1 MKNNIKEIII
11 KKSGDSIPPVSNL
24 PKKLNGW
31 VDLAL
36 RRDTQKLSI
45 HALRIPFVL
54 LSIIKNR
61 QLRNQSQLQL
71 FDEDWFDVTKETM
84 NSIQFNVLL
93 KDFLPKGS
101 KNYRHVIAGFD
112 ELVKYVTK
120 EEFILENGNVVT
132 LTSSVI
138 GNFIH
143 NKNAKGVKFDMN
155 SYWYK
160 VFLDISRT
168 YNQIPIDTIFNISEL
183 NSFQW
188 YLYLKKIQGTGTT
201 LLLDSVNDIF
211 KTEHKYWSKVEE
223 RLLRPIKRELDENAD
238 LSFNY
243 QINNN
248 KLYVVVY
255 KTIASVPVLN
265 NLEDY
270 KIDKAV
276 RFKEKKH
283 ALNEVQKAQLKNL
296 YIKYGYNSVY
306 NSTSRK
312 KELLQL
318 TGEKYLKELHKYLI
332 AYVERQQKKAE
343 IEGAFIGK

>member
-11 KKSGDSIPPVSNL
+11 KKSGDVIPPVSNL
-24 PKKLNGW
+24 PKKLNEW
-31 VDLAL
+31 IDLSL
-36 RRDTQKLSI
+36 RNNNKELSI
-45 HALRIPFVL
+45 HALRIPFIL
-54 LSIIKNR
+54 LSIIKNK
-61 QLRNQSQLQL
+61 QLINQTQLQL
-71 FDEDWFDVTKETM
+71 FDEDWFDITKETM
-84 NSIQFNVLL
+84 NSIQFNVLI

-101 KNYRHVIAGFD
+101 KNYRHVITGLD

-132 LTSSVI
+132 LTSSII

-143 NKNAKGVKFDMN
+143 NKNAQGVKFDMN

-168 YNQIPIDTIFNISEL
+168 YNQIPIDTIFNISEV
-183 NSFQW
+183 NSFKW
-188 YLYLKKIQGTGTT
+188 YLYLKKIQGTGTN
-201 LLLDSVNDIF
+201 LHLDSLNVIF

-223 RLLRPIKRELDENAD
+223 RLLKPIKRELDENSD

-243 QINNN
+243 EINNN
-248 KLYVVVY
+248 KLYIAVY
-255 KTIASVPVLN
+255 KTIASVPILN

-276 RFKEKKH
+276 RFKEKKYF
-283 ALNEVQKAQLKNL
+283 LNEIEKAQLKSL
-296 YIKYGYNSVY
+296 YIRYGYNSVY

-312 KELLQL
+312 RELLSL

-332 AYVERQQKKAE
+332 AYVEKQLKKE
-343 IEGAFIGK
+343 SVFISK